1 MTFVMFAVAGP
12 FLMVVLLIVVS
23 KIIGEAPPNQIPPAP
38 FGLAVAQTLL
48 FAYLFGGLQSLAV
61 ALVASFFQVRSRS
74 ALVPLLPVV
83 VAGVV
88 TGAAFAWL
96 FSTVAVQPLGLNVV
110 LGILGIH
117 VGASLGCWLIA
128 NALLWSRY
136 LGSPV
141 DSTP

>member
-1 MTFVMFAVAGP
+1 MTFVIFAVAGP
-12 FLMVVLLIVVS
+12 FLMDVLLVVVS
-23 KIIGEAPPNQIPPAP
+23 KISGEVPLNQIPPAP
-38 FGLAVAQTLL
+38 FGSAVVQTLL
-48 FAYLFGGLQSLAV
+48 LAYLFGGLQSLAV

-83 VAGVV
+83 VASVV
-88 TGAAFAWL
+88 AGAAFAWL

-117 VGASLGCWLIA
+117 VAASLGCWLIV
-128 NALLWSRY
+128 NALLWARY